1 MAPEGWDK
9 SKVSFGIHYDPLFDP
24 LWELRLEAR
33 KTARE
38 MWVVYQEF
46 VDAGFD
52 KEQALTLTLVL
63 TVNSTGEEA

>member
-38 MWVVYQEF
+38 MWIVYQEF

-52 KEQALTLTLVL
+52 KEQALTLALAL
-63 TVNSTGEEA
+63 TMNLTEEE

>member
-1 MAPEGWDK
+1 MSPEEWYK
-9 SKVSFGIHYDPLFDP
+9 SKLSFPIHFDP

-46 VDAGFD
+46 VDAGFNE
-52 KEQALTLTLVL
+52 EQALAL
-63 TVNSTGEEA
+63 TVNLTVEEE

>member
-1 MAPEGWDK
+1 
-9 SKVSFGIHYDPLFDP
+9 

-46 VDAGFD
+46 VDAGFNE
-52 KEQALTLTLVL
+52 EQALALAL
-63 TVNSTGEEA
+63 TVNLTGRRSK

>member
-1 MAPEGWDK
+1 MSPEEWYK
-9 SKVSFGIHYDPLFDP
+9 SKLSSFQIHFDP
-24 LWELRLEAR
+24 LWEFRLEAR
-33 KTARE
+33 KMARE

-63 TVNSTGEEA
+63 TVNSTGEEK

>member
-1 MAPEGWDK
+1 MPPEGWDK
-9 SKVSFGIHYDPLFDP
+9 SEVSFQIHFDP

-46 VDAGFD
+46 VDAGFNE
-52 KEQALTLTLVL
+52 EQALAL
-63 TVNSTGEEA
+63 TVNLTGEEE